1 MASNDVT
8 FGGAATDAKNGVS
21 NQLARL
27 TTVETGKMLTIMK
40 VLNVINMMCV
50 ATLGVLSFARLGQIT
65 SGTAKSP
72 VQRFFVAG
80 YTTVFSILLL
90 IFELRCTKFDG
101 DLRKKCGFLYS
112 FLGKT
117 LFIFFIATLC
127 FGYVDAST
135 GLDQKCYDPITKK
148 LIPCP
153 TTVTLTNYQWVGYV
167 VGGITVLNGLFNMFI
182 LYSHPGFRTSGVG
195 MDAQG
200 KGAPADRG
208 VGSLQAGSAG
218 YMGNPGP
225 VDPNA
230 GLFAA
235 EQAGGGA
242 ANGGI
247 NPFGGQGAQ
256 DNPFEGSPM
265 PNSV

>member
-8 FGGAATDAKNGVS
+8 FGGAAKDAKNGVS
-21 NQLARL
+21 SQLSRL

-50 ATLGVLSFARLGQIT
+50 ATLGVLSFARLSQIT
-65 SGTAKSP
+65 TGAAKSP

-80 YTTVFSILLL
+80 YTTIFSILLL

-135 GLDQKCYDPITKK
+135 GISQICTNKAGKVV
-148 LIPCP
+148 PC
-153 TTVTLTNYQWVGYV
+153 TSAQVNENYQWVGYV

-195 MDAQG
+195 MDSQG
-200 KGAPADRG
+200 KGAPAAG

-242 ANGGI
+242 SNGGI